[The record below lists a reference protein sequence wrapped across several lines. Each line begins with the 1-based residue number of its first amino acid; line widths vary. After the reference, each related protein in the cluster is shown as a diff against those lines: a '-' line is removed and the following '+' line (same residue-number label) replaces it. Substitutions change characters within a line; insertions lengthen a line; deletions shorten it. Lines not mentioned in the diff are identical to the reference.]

1 MTENKEILWDTL
13 ICSGLVFDG
22 FGGKP
27 QLIDVAIK
35 DGKIVAKGLSLPREN
50 AAAVIDAT
58 DRWVMPGLL
67 DIHTHLDLEVEIAP
81 GLGEVVRHG
90 TTTVVVGNCS
100 LGTAFGAQK
109 TASQNPIIDCF
120 ARVENIPKHVLE
132 RCAGVMN
139 WDNSADYLKHLEQ
152 LPLGPNMA
160 PLIPHSMLR
169 IKVMGL
175 EASIKRDATEEELV
189 QMASILQEA
198 VDQGYIGFST
208 DNLPFHYLAE
218 HPNTDQR
225 IPTQFAK
232 LSELKRLTAILRS
245 NDRVWQATPMPSSTV
260 GTLARFILTSG
271 RLYGKALRVSAL
283 TALDFSNAPK
293 AGETFLKIA
302 KLLNSNLLKGDF
314 HLQALSMPFKMWGD
328 GVTMPILEEYES
340 TCQLIAKELDDRE
353 GRLELLNDPQFITRF
368 KKDWHKGKSGW
379 NLPHLMSRLGLLL
392 ETFSRE
398 LVDITVDRC
407 PLPSWNG
414 ETLDQPFRRL
424 QQYQRNETG
433 ASSDEEA
440 TFFETFSAVADDA
453 DFILEIL
460 RKWDKDFRWFTII
473 ANKDPQRVKELLF
486 HEHTL
491 PGFNDSGAHLTNL
504 AFYDG
509 NLVTLKIA
517 AQESLDKV
525 SEAVKRLTHEP
536 AQFFGIDVGNLNIGA
551 QADLI
556 VIDPQALK
564 NYDSDSKREIK
575 YRDDFQNEQLVN
587 RSDGV
592 VCNTII
598 AGHRAWQDTDFTPL
612 LGTIKMGRPLTYAG
626 RMT

>member
-1 MTENKEILWDTL
+1 
-13 ICSGLVFDG
+13 
-22 FGGKP
+22 
-27 QLIDVAIK
+27 
-35 DGKIVAKGLSLPREN
+35 
-50 AAAVIDAT
+50 
-58 DRWVMPGLL
+58 
-67 DIHTHLDLEVEIAP
+67 
-81 GLGEVVRHG
+81 
-90 TTTVVVGNCS
+90 
-100 LGTAFGAQK
+100 
-109 TASQNPIIDCF
+109 
-120 ARVENIPKHVLE
+120 
-132 RCAGVMN
+132 
-139 WDNSADYLKHLEQ
+139 
-152 LPLGPNMA
+152 
-160 PLIPHSMLR
+160 
-169 IKVMGL
+169 
-175 EASIKRDATEEELV
+175 
-189 QMASILQEA
+189 
-198 VDQGYIGFST
+198 
-208 DNLPFHYLAE
+208 
-218 HPNTDQR
+218 
-225 IPTQFAK
+225 
-232 LSELKRLTAILRS
+232 
-245 NDRVWQATPMPSSTV
+245 
-260 GTLARFILTSG
+260 
-271 RLYGKALRVSAL
+271 
-283 TALDFSNAPK
+283 
-293 AGETFLKIA
+293 
-302 KLLNSNLLKGDF
+302 
-314 HLQALSMPFKMWGD
+314 
-328 GVTMPILEEYES
+328 
-340 TCQLIAKELDDRE
+340 
-353 GRLELLNDPQFITRF
+353 
-368 KKDWHKGKSGW
+368 
-379 NLPHLMSRLGLLL
+379 
-392 ETFSRE
+392 
-398 LVDITVDRC
+398 
-407 PLPSWNG
+407 
-414 ETLDQPFRRL
+414 
-424 QQYQRNETG
+424 QRNETG
-433 ASSDEEA
+433 ANSDEEA